1 MKLLLFARCPVKKLF
16 CIILSLFLFICSAPG
31 VCAQPIESESALYT
45 PSISAKSAVLIDAD
59 SGRILFEKNADERM
73 GMASTTKLMTALVAL
88 ELAHSEDIISV
99 PAEAVGVEGSS
110 IYLVEGETLTLE
122 ELLYALLLSSA
133 NDAAVAIAVSLA
145 GSVESF
151 ADKMNDHAQALGLR
165 NTHFSNPHGLYDE
178 EHYTTAAELGLI
190 AAEALRHETVR
201 RIVSTKKA
209 TIPHNGIPDTRLL
222 VNHNKMLTYYD
233 GAIGMKTGFTKRTG
247 RCLVSAATRDG
258 MTLIAVTLNAPDD
271 WHDHTSLLDFGFENF
286 ERKIFYAAGAFSY
299 ALPLCDSNKESVS
312 LTNTEPLTLTVK
324 QGAEISSVTVE
335 APFRFMVGKTYRGR
349 LFGRVTVCAD
359 GQSVTSALSFAENT
373 EGRTKRQI
381 GFFERIYT
389 FFLIDG

>member
-1 MKLLLFARCPVKKLF
+1 MKKLF
-16 CIILSLFLFICSAPG
+16 CIILSTFLFICSAPYI
-31 VCAQPIESESALYT
+31 CAQSTESASALYT
-45 PSISAKSAVLIDAD
+45 PSVSAESAILIDAD
-59 SGRILFEKNADERM
+59 SGRILYEKNAYERM

-88 ELAHSEDIISV
+88 ELAHGGDIISV

-110 IYLVEGETLTLE
+110 IYLVEGEMLTLE

-151 ADKMNDHAQALGLR
+151 AEKMNAHAQALGL
-165 NTHFSNPHGLYDE
+165 NDTHFSNPHGLYDE
-178 EHYTTAAELGLI
+178 EHYTTAAELGII
-190 AAEALRHETVR
+190 AAEALKNETVR
-201 RIVSTKKA
+201 KIVATKKI
-209 TIPHNGIPDTRLL
+209 TIPHNGLPDTRLL
-222 VNHNKMLTYYD
+222 VNHNKMLSYYD
-233 GAIGMKTGFTKRTG
+233 GAIGMKTGFTQKTG
-247 RCLVSAATRDG
+247 RCLVSAAERDG

-271 WHDHTSLLDFGFENF
+271 WHDHTFLLDFGFENF

-299 ALPLCDSNKESVS
+299 ALPLSDSNKESVS
-312 LTNTEPLTLTVK
+312 LTNIEPLTLTVRK
-324 QGAEISSVTVE
+324 GAQISSVTVE

-359 GQSVTSALSFAENT
+359 GESVSSALAFSENT
-373 EGRTKRQI
+373 ESNTKRQI